1 MDENTK
7 NMNTNEQLLKT
18 TLATV
23 FNVPIDIIGEDSS
36 MDTVSQWDSV
46 KHLNL
51 VLAIE
56 DTFNVSLTEEQ
67 SLEIL
72 SFPLI
77 KLVLAEH
84 GISFS

>member
-1 MDENTK
+1 MDK
-7 NMNTNEQLLKT
+7 IKIMNSNEQILKN

-23 FNVPIDIIGEDSS
+23 FAISSENINDESS
-36 MDTVSQWDSV
+36 MDTIIQWDSL

-56 DTFNVSLTEEQ
+56 NAFNISLTEEQ

-77 KLVLAEH
+77 KIVLTEH
-84 GISFS
+84 GIGF

>member
-36 MDTVSQWDSV
+36 MGTVSQWDSV

-56 DTFNVSLTEEQ
+56 DPFNVSLTEEQ

>member
-1 MDENTK
+1 
-7 NMNTNEQLLKT
+7 
-18 TLATV
+18 
-23 FNVPIDIIGEDSS
+23 

>member
-1 MDENTK
+1 
-7 NMNTNEQLLKT
+7 MNVNEQLLKN

-23 FNVPIDIIGEDSS
+23 FNVPVDIIGEDSS
-36 MDTVSQWDSV
+36 MDTLSRWDSV

-56 DTFNVSLTEEQ
+56 DAFNVSLTEEQ

-77 KLVLAEH
+77 KIVLAEH
-84 GISFS
+84 GVNFS

>member
-1 MDENTK
+1 MDK
-7 NMNTNEQLLKT
+7 NIKTMNKNEQLLKN
-18 TLATV
+18 TLAIV
-23 FNVPIDIIGEDSS
+23 FNVPADLIGEESS
-36 MDTVSQWDSV
+36 MDTLSQWDSV

-56 DTFNVSLTEEQ
+56 DAFNVSLTEEQ

-77 KLVLAEH
+77 KVVLSEH

>member
-1 MDENTK
+1 
-7 NMNTNEQLLKT
+7 MNANEQLLKN

-23 FNVPIDIIGEDSS
+23 FNVPVDIIGEDSS
-36 MDTVSQWDSV
+36 MDTLSQWDSV

-51 VLAIE
+51 VLAVE
-56 DTFNVSLTEEQ
+56 DAFNISLTEEQ

-77 KLVLAEH
+77 KVVLGEH
-84 GISFS
+84 GVNFS

>member
-1 MDENTK
+1 MIN
-7 NMNTNEQLLKT
+7 NETLLKN
-18 TLATV
+18 TV
-23 FNVPIDIIGEDSS
+23 AGVLGVNPDDINDDSS
-36 MDTVSQWDSV
+36 MDNLHEWDSL

-56 DTFNVSLTEEQ
+56 EVFGVSMTEEQ

-77 KLVLAEH
+77 KLVLSEH
-84 GISFS
+84 NIIF

>member
-1 MDENTK
+1 
-7 NMNTNEQLLKT
+7 MNTNEQLLKN
-18 TLATV
+18 TLAIV
-23 FNVPIDIIGEDSS
+23 FNVPALLIGEESS
-36 MDTVSQWDSV
+36 MDTLSHWDSV

-56 DTFNVSLTEEQ
+56 DAFNVSLTEEQ

-77 KLVLAEH
+77 KVVLGEH

>member
-1 MDENTK
+1 MAD
-7 NMNTNEQLLKT
+7 NELLLKN
-18 TLATV
+18 TV
-23 FNVPIDIIGEDSS
+23 ASVLGVSPDDINDDSS
-36 MDTVSQWDSV
+36 MDNLHEWDSV

-56 DTFNVSLTEEQ
+56 EVFGVSMTEEQ
-67 SLEIL
+67 SLEML

-84 GISFS
+84 GVKF

>member
-1 MDENTK
+1 MADNELILKNTIASVLGVSPDEIN
-7 NMNTNEQLLKT
+7 
-18 TLATV
+18 
-23 FNVPIDIIGEDSS
+23 DDSS
-36 MDTVSQWDSV
+36 MDNLHEWDSV

-56 DTFNVSLTEEQ
+56 EIFNVSMTEEQ
-67 SLEIL
+67 SLEML

-84 GISFS
+84 GINFNFSS